1 MEKMLEK
8 TMEKIT
14 DSELEV
20 LKILWTADSALPL
33 SVIRSSLQK
42 ATEWEAATIKTLLAR
57 LVSKNAVLQE
67 KKEVFYY
74 SALVSEEEYNTWAT
88 ERLINR
94 LYKGRASNLVA
105 ALLNTDG
112 ISKDDIAEL
121 RQMLTEESR

>member
-20 LKILWTADSALPL
+20 LKILWAADSALPL

-121 RQMLTEESR
+121 RQMFSEENR